1 MDGRDADPPRGP
13 GGRGSA
19 PRCRPVRAGD
29 TGVAAEVGRAFGVTS
44 PRRAAVLVSVV
55 VALALSVAVPLQDYL
70 ALRGEL
76 AGVRVELAALRDQVT
91 ELERR
96 RALLENPDHIE
107 AQARERLRYARPG
120 ETPYIV
126 QLPPP
131 AGPPAGPP
139 DGAPVEAAAAP
150 EPAAPWYT
158 RLWRWL
164 TGSGG

>member
-1 MDGRDADPPRGP
+1 MGDRVADLQGVDSLRGP
-13 GGRGSA
+13 DGRGSA
-19 PRCRPVRAGD
+19 SRFRPVRVGD
-29 TGVAAEVGRAFGVTS
+29 AGVARVGATLGISS

-55 VALALSVAVPLQDYL
+55 VALALSVAVPLQNYL

-76 AGVRVELAALRDQVT
+76 AEVQVEQAALRDQVT

-107 AQARERLRYARPG
+107 AQARERLRYVRPG

-131 AGPPAGPP
+131 AA
-139 DGAPVEAAAAP
+139 APVGTVAVP
-150 EPAAPWYT
+150 EPAEPWYT
-158 RLWRWL
+158 RLWRSI

>member
-1 MDGRDADPPRGP
+1 MNDRGADPRRGL
-13 GGRGSA
+13 GGRGSL
-19 PRCRPVRAGD
+19 PRSRPLRAGGAG
-29 TGVAAEVGRAFGVTS
+29 TAARVGGAFGVTS

-55 VALALSVAVPLQDYL
+55 VALALSVAVPLQNYL

-76 AGVRVELAALRDQVT
+76 AQVRVEQAALRDHVT

-107 AQARERLRYARPG
+107 AQARERLRYVRPG

-131 AGPPAGPP
+131 AGAIT
-139 DGAPVEAAAAP
+139 GAPVGVGAP
-150 EPAAPWYT
+150 ESTDPWYT
-158 RLWRWL
+158 RLWRSI
-164 TGSGG
+164 TGNA